1 MERKSMFE
9 ENDQAVAVTQHDDQE
24 AANLNAGLA
33 PQDRVPHE
41 FTDEITTIYIEDIDV
56 GLSRMRSKT
65 ITQRDL
71 ELFGEVS
78 GDMNPVHFD
87 DEYAN
92 GTMFKGRIVHGML
105 TASLISAVIGQQL
118 PGQGTVYLKQDLTF
132 LAPVRPGDVVDAK
145 VTVTE
150 VNLRRGR
157 VSLDCQ
163 VSVGDTVVLKGAALV
178 MAPSRGEAAQQ
189 Q

>member
-9 ENDQAVAVTQHDDQE
+9 ENDQMAEAQHDDQE
-24 AANLNAGLA
+24 AANLNAELA
-33 PQDRVPHE
+33 PQDDVPHE

-56 GLSRMRSKT
+56 GLTRMRSKAV
-65 ITQRDL
+65 TQRDL

-87 DEYAN
+87 DEYAKS
-92 GTMFKGRIVHGML
+92 TMFKGRIVHGML

-132 LAPVRPGDVVDAK
+132 MAPVRPGDVIDAK
-145 VTVTE
+145 VTVTD
-150 VNLRRGR
+150 VNLRRSR

-163 VSVGDTVVLKGAALV
+163 VSVGDTVVLKGQALV
-178 MAPSRGEAAQQ
+178 MAPSRGEDADQ
-189 Q
+189 

>member
-9 ENDQAVAVTQHDDQE
+9 ENEQVAADAQHDDQE
-24 AANLNAGLA
+24 AANLNADLA

-56 GLSRMRSKT
+56 GLTRMRSKA

-132 LAPVRPGDVVDAK
+132 MAPVRPGDVVDAK
-145 VTVTE
+145 VTVTD
-150 VNLRRGR
+150 VNLRRSR

-163 VSVGDTVVLKGAALV
+163 VSVGDTVVLKGEALV
-178 MAPSRGEAAQQ
+178 MAPSRGDKAES
-189 Q
+189 